1 MGDFMLEI
9 ESTPCLNVIYIVPAL
24 LHSSAEIFFMFIK
37 VRKPGDYAIHLS
49 LERAAIIL
57 DGA

>member
-1 MGDFMLEI
+1 MLGI
-9 ESTPCLNVIYIVPAL
+9 ESTPCLNMIYIVPAL

-49 LERAAIIL
+49 LERAAIIFN
-57 DGA
+57 GT